1 MSRGSRSSR
10 GSPGNLPQRQE
21 TWHVVVHRLRTWI
34 APPDE
39 DPWRPYIVLALSVDT
54 GTLHA
59 ARVVQ
64 NNPTAAEIADALFQG
79 MIKPPKGTRQKP
91 HRPTQV
97 QCEDAALAEALA
109 QQLEPI
115 GITVRQHPRPEGLD
129 TLLCE
134 LESHMREGPE
144 LADLLSVEGVTPE
157 LVGGLFAAAA
167 EFYRAAPW
175 VQLTEENV
183 LAVSVPPEKEAR
195 FVQVMGGGGVEYG
208 LATYTRWEDVERMY
222 EMADSPLELLPPE
235 GAHSFLFGDI
245 TLLPFGDLE
254 AMEQHGWDVAGKEA
268 YPLPLIFTREKQA
281 TRPSRADLEWYE
293 AALRAIPLFVRDHLR
308 ADEQGNYLPA
318 EAAFS
323 VPVHSGKTT
332 VHITYPAGALPKE
345 TRPVEMDDWAKMDE
359 EEEEEEGFP
368 AFDRRA
374 MEGILAGLGG
384 GFGGSALA
392 EAQDLVYK
400 AWEERNPARRIILAH
415 EALAKSP
422 DCADAYVL
430 LAEEEADTLGRALEL
445 YQQGVAAGERALGQ
459 DHFVE
464 NEGHFWGLLETR
476 PYMRARAGLAECLWQ
491 LGRNEEALAHY
502 RDMLRLNPDDNQGI
516 RYTLL
521 NLLLSLNRD
530 AEANALLIQYEED
543 VMAEWL
549 YTRALLAFRK
559 EGASKEAGRALQAAL
574 KQNPYVP
581 AYLSGRKRL
590 PPRTPDYIGWGDENE
605 AVAYASA
612 YLPHWR
618 RTQGALA
625 WLQSH
630 LKPAQATHTKRKTQ
644 KGKQGSRKR

>member
-1 MSRGSRSSR
+1 MSRRSRSSR

-21 TWHVVVHRLRTWI
+21 SWHVVVHRLRTWI

-59 ARVVQ
+59 AQVVQ
-64 NNPTAAEIADALFQG
+64 NDPTAAEIADALFQG
-79 MIKPPKGTRQKP
+79 MMKPPKGTRQKP

-167 EFYRAAPW
+167 EFHRAAPW

-183 LAVSVPPEKEAR
+183 LAVRVPPEKEAR

-345 TRPVEMDDWAKMDE
+345 TRPVEMGDWAEIEDE
-359 EEEEEEGFP
+359 EEEDEEGFP

-384 GFGGSALA
+384 GFGDSALA
-392 EAQDLVYK
+392 EAQDLMYK
-400 AWEERNPARRIILAH
+400 AWGSAIRHGGSSSPTRRLPNRPIVPMLTCSWPRRRRTPWAARWNSISKGWQRGSARWGRIILW
-415 EALAKSP
+415 K
-422 DCADAYVL
+422 
-430 LAEEEADTLGRALEL
+430 TRAIS
-445 YQQGVAAGERALGQ
+445 GACWKRVPIC
-459 DHFVE
+459 V
-464 NEGHFWGLLETR
+464 
-476 PYMRARAGLAECLWQ
+476 PARAWPNVCGNW
-491 LGRNEEALAHY
+491 
-502 RDMLRLNPDDNQGI
+502 
-516 RYTLL
+516 
-521 NLLLSLNRD
+521 
-530 AEANALLIQYEED
+530 
-543 VMAEWL
+543 
-549 YTRALLAFRK
+549 
-559 EGASKEAGRALQAAL
+559 AAT
-574 KQNPYVP
+574 KKP
-581 AYLSGRKRL
+581 
-590 PPRTPDYIGWGDENE
+590 
-605 AVAYASA
+605 
-612 YLPHWR
+612 
-618 RTQGALA
+618 
-625 WLQSH
+625 SH
-630 LKPAQATHTKRKTQ
+630 ITGTCCA
-644 KGKQGSRKR
+644 